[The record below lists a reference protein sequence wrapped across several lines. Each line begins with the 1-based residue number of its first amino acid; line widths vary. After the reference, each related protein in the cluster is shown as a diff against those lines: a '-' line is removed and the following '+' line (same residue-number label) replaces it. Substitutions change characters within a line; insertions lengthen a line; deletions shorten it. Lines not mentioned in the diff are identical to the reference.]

1 MEYLAENLWIAWL
14 LVAVFFLVVELSTT
28 ALISIWFVAAAVVV
42 CLLSLFVDSILTQ
55 IVIFV
60 LLSAVFMIV
69 ARKIYKKH
77 MKSKVNEVDKAQEL
91 IGKSATVTESADKT
105 GGRVIIGD
113 IYWRAVTEN
122 DEKIQ
127 KGENVIIK
135 SVRGTTL
142 VISKF

>member
-1 MEYLAENLWIAWL
+1 MEFIAENLWIAWL

-42 CLLSLFVDSILTQ
+42 CLLSLFIENILAQ

-60 LLSAVFMIV
+60 LLSAIFMVV
-69 ARKIYKKH
+69 ARRIYKKH

-91 IGKSATVTESADKT
+91 IGKNATVTEPTNKIN
-105 GGRVIIGD
+105 GRVVIGD

-122 DEKIQ
+122 DEEIP

-135 SVRGTTL
+135 GVRGTTL
-142 VISKF
+142 VISKS